1 MPAIVPD
8 SYKPISQNM
17 ANLSKAL
24 ATRNA
29 AFSQLSAAK
38 GTTLDT
44 ADLLKQSV
52 SNIPTFGSETDS

>member
-24 ATRNA
+24 GARNA
-29 AFSQLSAAK
+29 TLSQLLAAR

-44 ADLLKQSV
+44 ADLLRNSV
-52 SNIPTFGSETDS
+52 SNIPTFGGDATS